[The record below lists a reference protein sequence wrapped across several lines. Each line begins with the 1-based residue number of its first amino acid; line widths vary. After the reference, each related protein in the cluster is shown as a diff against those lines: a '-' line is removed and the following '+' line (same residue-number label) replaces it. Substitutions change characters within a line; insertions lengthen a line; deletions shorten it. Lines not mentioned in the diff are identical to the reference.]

1 MICLAPRTLAALAI
15 VAFSGCSRAET
26 PAPEEPGPALT
37 PASRP
42 RTRPPTTLPCLDR
55 FALLDRDGDG
65 QLSAE
70 EFEAHAPVHADPMTQ
85 FRLQDADG
93 DNYLSEAEFCSGQ
106 ANEPRGAPRRRQ
118 TGAMR

>member
-1 MICLAPRTLAALAI
+1 MIHRASGTLAALAI
-15 VAFSGCSRAET
+15 VVFSGCTRAET
-26 PAPEEPGPALT
+26 PAPEGPGPALT

-65 QLSAE
+65 RLSAE
-70 EFEAHAPVHADPMTQ
+70 EFEAHAHVHTDPMTQ
-85 FRLQDADG
+85 FRLHDGDG
-93 DNYLSEAEFCSGQ
+93 DNHLSEAEFCSGQ
-106 ANEPRGAPRRRQ
+106 ANEPRGVPRQRQ